1 MVMEKNLPGIALA
14 VLLALGCGNASN
26 NDKAADNNQPAT
38 NTESGRSSTAAA
50 GTSATKIRNNIDL
63 QVKDLQVSQ
72 AFLMYDDGKLMPETN
87 EASVGQPVRLRLVVE
102 DGWKETNGSVSLGA
116 SERIETNDGQMV
128 VDEKDMFASV
138 PNISVQDAK
147 FITLTA
153 TISQMDKLYD
163 YFLVTCRVW
172 DKNGPGEINASYR
185 LYIK

>member
-1 MVMEKNLPGIALA
+1 MKKNLPGIALA
-14 VLLALGCGNASN
+14 VLLVMGCGNANN
-26 NDKAADNNQPAT
+26 NDKAADNNQPA
-38 NTESGRSSTAAA
+38 NKEAGRGSTAAA

-63 QVKDLQVSQ
+63 NVKDLQVSQ
-72 AFLMYDDGKLMPETN
+72 AFLMYDDGKLVPESN
-87 EASVGQPVRLRLVVE
+87 EAAVGQPVRLRLLVE
-102 DGWKETNGSVSLGA
+102 GGWKDTDGSVSLGA
-116 SERIETNDGQMV
+116 SERIETNDGQVV
-128 VDEKDMFASV
+128 VDEKDMFASI

-163 YFLVTCRVW
+163 YFLVSCRVW